1 MQEVKVCSRQ
11 LAAVYN
17 ATETFC
23 EKTGKLDTTLDKRLD
38 DIRNAS
44 TVVIPPETIRHLTE
58 VHDIFCHMFGG
69 TVKSRYTGL
78 VRQLDNRYQKNEA
91 TDSGT

>member
-1 MQEVKVCSRQ
+1 M
-11 LAAVYN
+11 AAVYN

-44 TVVIPPETIRHLTE
+44 TVVILPETIRYLTE
-58 VHDIFCHMFGG
+58 VHGSFCHMFGS
-69 TVKSRYTGL
+69 TIEKSRYRTNKPIG
-78 VRQLDNRYQKNEA
+78 
-91 TDSGT
+91 